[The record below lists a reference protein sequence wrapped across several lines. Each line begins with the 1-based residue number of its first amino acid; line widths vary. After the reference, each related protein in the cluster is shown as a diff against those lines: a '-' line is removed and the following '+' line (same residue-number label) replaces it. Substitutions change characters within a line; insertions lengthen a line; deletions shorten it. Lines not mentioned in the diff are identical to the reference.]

1 MASIPRNKL
10 EGVVKV
16 IASKLINR
24 QYAVRG
30 TASIFLQ
37 GFDMNVDDVDVLGNK
52 TVALACNKLLGDF
65 LVEKVSY
72 KESEKFKSYF
82 GKFEIGGVLV
92 EVYGNWQVKKRRE
105 SGVVKDGSV
114 WSEIFDASGDEMT
127 IINVKGVKIKV
138 TRIETELKMFSLM
151 SRWSTYWKLK
161 RQMEPS
167 KEEVRD

>member
-82 GKFEIGGVLV
+82 GKFEISNVLV
-92 EVYGNWQVKKRRE
+92 EIYGNWQIKNENGK
-105 SGVVKDGSV
+105 
-114 WSEIFDASGDEMT
+114 WSDIFDASIDEVDMV
-127 IINVKGVKIKV
+127 NVTGLEVKV
-138 TRIETELKMFSLM
+138 TKIETELKMFSLM
-151 SRWSTYWKLK
+151 SRCSAYWKLK